1 MNLISSKL
9 YINLSWRGK
18 EQLWVKLCVNSDKVA
33 SFSHISPSILSESIW
48 EKNRNTLMKGYVTTF
63 LGHDGNFFRN
73 RLFSECPKDY
83 FMPEGKVNICVCYF
97 QLIFS
102 EWRKKSRVEKYILAH
117 PYCQASFVSVSPGTR
132 SSKC

>member
-18 EQLWVKLCVNSDKVA
+18 EQLWVKLYVNSDKVA
-33 SFSHISPSILSESIW
+33 SFSHISVSILSESIW

-73 RLFSECPKDY
+73 IFSECPKDY
-83 FMPEGKVNICVCYF
+83 FIPEGKVNIYIAFV
-97 QLIFS
+97 IFN
-102 EWRKKSRVEKYILAH
+102 WFFLNGGKK
-117 PYCQASFVSVSPGTR
+117 
-132 SSKC
+132 